1 MKNEIQRAHSVC
13 NLIEETNG
21 LKNQRFNRDKKIEFA
36 YKYWL
41 LNSEDITKLYDSL
54 AEIYSAES
62 AKLARTIGDFIDHQ
76 GITNIRRF
84 DTKFFDQE
92 LKTIQN
98 VTAKIR
104 TNGNWLS
111 LYNIEREFTKQAE
124 NQNPI
129 RYSCLTQDGNIFR
142 IDQDRASDILGI
154 LVDENIP
161 TAKCI
166 VTGSF
171 REYANGNIDK
181 YIKTLKKIK

>member
-13 NLIEETNG
+13 NLIKETNG
-21 LKNQRFNRDKKIEFA
+21 LKNQKFNKNKKIEFA

-41 LNSEDITKLYDSL
+41 LNPEDITKLYDSL
-54 AEIYSAES
+54 AEIYSTES
-62 AKLARTIGDFIDHQ
+62 SKLARTIGDFIDHQ

-84 DTKFFDQE
+84 DAKLFDQE

-111 LYNIEREFTKQAE
+111 LYDIEREFTKQAE
-124 NQNPI
+124 NQSPI
-129 RYSCLTQDGNIFR
+129 RYSCLTQDGNLFR
-142 IDQDRASDILGI
+142 IDRDRASDILGI

-171 REYANGNIDK
+171 REYANGNIDE
-181 YIKTLKKIK
+181 YVKTLKKIK